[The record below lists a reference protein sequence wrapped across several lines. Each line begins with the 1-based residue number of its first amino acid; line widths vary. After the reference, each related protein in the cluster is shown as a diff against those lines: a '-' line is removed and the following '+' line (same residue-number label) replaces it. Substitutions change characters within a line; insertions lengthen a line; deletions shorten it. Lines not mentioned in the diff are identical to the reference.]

1 MCSNII
7 RDWGSHKFMIDEKHM
22 GYSRAGI
29 YINNEVNITYN
40 YSIYAGAF
48 VYSFNG
54 ANI

>member
-7 RDWGSHKFMIDEKHM
+7 RDWGDEKHM